1 MKAGCDLL
9 VSIYLSFLW
18 ALSLSCAAAAHTYGT
33 PSAFPG
39 AESSSISSASSSSW
53 NKTKTLLHMTALT
66 NHPVPPYLARVQCWA
81 LSAGFTVYP
90 TVGHALALGAV
101 DNATYVVL
109 PPRGAEGWHR
119 PPHPMFFVLLSGV
132 AQVYVPNA
140 GGGDDRGEGAT
151 DSSGT
156 DGFGSDGDYG
166 YDHGRG
172 LQQQQ
177 HQEQRQSQHRQPPP
191 DDEGWTTL
199 AITPGSPHQILIA
212 ADTDARAKGHLTFY
226 PGDGETV
233 ALQIPFRDTAVP
245 PHMVVHEGPCRGD
258 E

>member
-1 MKAGCDLL
+1 
-9 VSIYLSFLW
+9 
-18 ALSLSCAAAAHTYGT
+18 
-33 PSAFPG
+33 
-39 AESSSISSASSSSW
+39 
-53 NKTKTLLHMTALT
+53 MTALT

-81 LSAGFTVYP
+81 LSADFTTYP
-90 TVGHALALGAV
+90 TVGRALALGAV

-140 GGGDDRGEGAT
+140 SGGDVGGEGASYS
-151 DSSGT
+151 SSG
-156 DGFGSDGDYG
+156 DNGCDSDGDDG
-166 YDHGRG
+166 YDYGRG

-177 HQEQRQSQHRQPPP
+177 QQHQERRQPPP

-233 ALQIPFRDTAVP
+233 ALQIPFRDGAVP
-245 PHMVVHEGPCRGD
+245 AHMVVHEGPCRGD
-258 E
+258 G